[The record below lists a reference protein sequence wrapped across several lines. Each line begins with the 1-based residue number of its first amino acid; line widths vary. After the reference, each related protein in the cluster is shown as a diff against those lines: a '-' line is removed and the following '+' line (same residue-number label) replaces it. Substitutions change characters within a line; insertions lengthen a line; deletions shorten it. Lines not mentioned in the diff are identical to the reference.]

1 MDILKQEIERKRK
14 EALDAAPSG
23 RSKYLKRGE
32 VEKLNNS
39 NFNFNSK
46 KQLELE
52 QLQKDNSTR
61 TSTAAN
67 QSSAAAIVP
76 SADALA
82 AEDSAPRIPEADLCA
97 RFRARG
103 VPIRLF
109 AEEYHQRVQRLKDLE
124 STEERYSD
132 SRLAQDLLEKQAD
145 GLENKEEVKKRELEA
160 ELEKV
165 DTRAIGLKLLDK
177 DPEKTRYLI
186 GIYFKKLL
194 LIWERTLNERDDAE
208 KRSTQGRLA
217 LATRAQSAEYMKP
230 FFIQLKRGT
239 IESDV
244 LARVTEICMHM
255 QDREYLKANDAYLR
269 LSIGNAP
276 WPIGVTMVGIH
287 ERSGREKISSSQIA
301 HGLNDETQ
309 RKWIQSIKRMMTFA
323 QSKYPPDD
331 LGKSIG

>member
-1 MDILKQEIERKRK
+1 SEGQ
-14 EALDAAPSG
+14 
-23 RSKYLKRGE
+23 
-32 VEKLNNS
+32 LND
-39 NFNFNSK
+39 F
-46 KQLELE
+46 KQL
-52 QLQKDNSTR
+52 
-61 TSTAAN
+61 
-67 QSSAAAIVP
+67 
-76 SADALA
+76 LA
-82 AEDSAPRIPEADLCA
+82 KA
-97 RFRARG
+97 
-103 VPIRLF
+103 
-109 AEEYHQRVQRLKDLE
+109 
-124 STEERYSD
+124 D